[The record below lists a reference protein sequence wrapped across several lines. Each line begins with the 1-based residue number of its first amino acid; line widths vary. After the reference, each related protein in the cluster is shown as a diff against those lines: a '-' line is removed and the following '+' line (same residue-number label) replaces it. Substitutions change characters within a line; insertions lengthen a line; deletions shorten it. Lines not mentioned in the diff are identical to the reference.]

1 MINFKAIVGTVVFT
15 LKKCSPEILLGV
27 GVVGVVGSTVLACV
41 ATTKASEIIEKMED
55 ESDRI
60 DKCAELRESS
70 ELDYSVVDERND
82 RRLLLFKTS
91 GRFVRLYGPS
101 ATLMALSI
109 FCIISSYGIMKKRNI
124 ALMAAYK
131 LMEEAFTN
139 YRKRVVAE
147 LGERGDAH
155 FMYGEEFVEGE
166 TRKVIDADGNE
177 KELSPVINHLSGFS
191 RSFEAMKPDQY
202 GGWTGSSQ
210 WSPTH
215 HEYNINYLTQK
226 EQYFNDML
234 VIKGAVSMNDVLSEL
249 GFPITEAGMICGW
262 KYKSENGD
270 GYISFRPRG
279 GVDGN
284 WTYGRDGDSIL
295 LDFNIDGVIFDQKTA
310 RKEMKK

>member
-15 LKKCSPEILLGV
+15 VKKCSPEILLGV

-41 ATTKASEIIEKMED
+41 ATTKASQIIEKMED

-60 DKCAELRESS
+60 DKCVELRESS
-70 ELDYSVVDERND
+70 ELDYSVKDERND
-82 RRLLLFKTS
+82 RRLLLVKTS
-91 GRFVRLYGPS
+91 GRFVRLYGPA

-109 FCIISSYGIMKKRNI
+109 FCIVSSYGIMKKRNV

-131 LMEEAFTN
+131 LMEEAFAN

-155 FMYGEEFVEGE
+155 FMYGEEFIEGE
-166 TRKVIDADGNE
+166 TRKVVDADGNE
-177 KELSPVINHLSGFS
+177 KELHPVINHLSGFS
-191 RSFEAMKPDQY
+191 RSFEKNKPDQY
-202 GGWTGSSQ
+202 GSWYGSTQ
-210 WSPTH
+210 WSEFH
-215 HEYNINYLTQK
+215 DYNLNFLIGK

-234 VIKGAVSMNDVLSEL
+234 VTKGAVCVNDVLSEL
-249 GFPITEAGMICGW
+249 GFPITEAGMVCGW
-262 KYKSENGD
+262 RYKSERGD
-270 GYISFRPRG
+270 GYISFRPR

-295 LDFNIDGVIFDQKTA
+295 LDFNIDGVIFDQKVA